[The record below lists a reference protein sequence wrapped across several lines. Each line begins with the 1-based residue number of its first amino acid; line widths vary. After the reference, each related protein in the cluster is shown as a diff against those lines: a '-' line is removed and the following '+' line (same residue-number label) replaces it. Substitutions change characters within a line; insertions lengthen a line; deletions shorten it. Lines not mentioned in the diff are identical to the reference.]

1 MFHKTSLE
9 QLVRATT
16 GCMADISE
24 LRWESTPVQMKTE
37 RVCASFLGGV
47 KEDLEQS
54 PPPLRFLNLS
64 GRFLWMSNMTFEE
77 MESALFRPSLGLST
91 LQLRCAVLKCA
102 GFIDGLPTAINDLPF
117 LLLPA
122 WEMETVCP
130 VSLFYYPNTEERERQ
145 YPLDSHQAGDM
156 K

>member
-1 MFHKTSLE
+1 M
-9 QLVRATT
+9 RATT
-16 GCMADISE
+16 SCMADISE

-37 RVCASFLGGV
+37 RVCAAFLGGV
-47 KEDLEQS
+47 KEDLEQFFFS
-54 PPPLRFLNLS
+54 SPLRFLNLS

-77 MESALFRPSLGLST
+77 MESALFGPSLGLPT

-102 GFIDGLPTAINDLPF
+102 GFIDGLPTAISDLPF
-117 LLLPA
+117 LLSA

-130 VSLFYYPNTEERERQ
+130 VSPFYYQNTEERESQ